1 MSSSQPLAEH
11 SVDHAAPRKLRHRK
25 RVPPL
30 SLKKLATATAV
41 AVAVTACN
49 APSDGIAYT
58 VPDNIC
64 QIPADKEILETLLD
78 EGKRLKQDDGGDD
91 ITEGK
96 FCHMYVDGNDSV
108 VSDADWEKSGYT
120 LRDYFEFYDVKGIRY
135 FGDGKYASWSYGVVT
150 VMPCPGVSDKGDV
163 IAVDVKDIQ
172 WNDKSQP
179 LLEKLGPPYFE
190 AYKKR
195 LGCPS

>member
-1 MSSSQPLAEH
+1 RGDERSDRAGSSHPVGRKPFRRRPVELLGRRHVSSSQPLAEH

-25 RVPPL
+25 QVPPL

-96 FCHMYVDGNDSV
+96 
-108 VSDADWEKSGYT
+108 
-120 LRDYFEFYDVKGIRY
+120 
-135 FGDGKYASWSYGVVT
+135 
-150 VMPCPGVSDKGDV
+150 
-163 IAVDVKDIQ
+163 
-172 WNDKSQP
+172 
-179 LLEKLGPPYFE
+179 
-190 AYKKR
+190 
-195 LGCPS
+195 